1 MINKNLIKRVVNN
14 IKYISTILHCN
25 IQIVLKGLLHMLLGL
40 RTSGSTKRTFRKK
53 VGPRKENSKNI
64 IIRYSIAFP
73 LILSMIDIDVE
84 HSSLTKIS
92 FSVFVL
98 TLISLLCFINVIL
111 YMAGYV
117 LIQTKDYENKYPR
130 FRRII
135 NFYKNSSLFFM
146 VIEGL
151 ICLGCLLV
159 LLVFSLLYAYRYS
172 LM

>member
-1 MINKNLIKRVVNN
+1 
-14 IKYISTILHCN
+14 
-25 IQIVLKGLLHMLLGL
+25 
-40 RTSGSTKRTFRKK
+40 
-53 VGPRKENSKNI
+53 
-64 IIRYSIAFP
+64 
-73 LILSMIDIDVE
+73 MIDIDVE

-111 YMAGYV
+111 YMEGYV
-117 LIQTKDYENKYPR
+117 LIQTKNYENKYPR

-146 VIEGL
+146 VIEGF